1 MRHILFPDG
10 LGNETRKGGEKT
22 RPLPVRTEESPL
34 GWTLRVVSESVP
46 ERWGLVQVLVQK

>member
-22 RPLPVRTEESPL
+22 RPLPAGTEESPL
-34 GWTLRVVSESVP
+34 GWTLRLVSERVP
-46 ERWGLVQVLVQK
+46 ERWGFVQVLVQK